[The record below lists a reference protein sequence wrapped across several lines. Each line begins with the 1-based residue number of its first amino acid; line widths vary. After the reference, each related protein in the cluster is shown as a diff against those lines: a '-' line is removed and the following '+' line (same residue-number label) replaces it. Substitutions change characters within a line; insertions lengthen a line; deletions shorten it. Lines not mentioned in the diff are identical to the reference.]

1 MREKLEKLRKIVKNI
16 DYIIV
21 LVMTILIG
29 IGFFC
34 TRQAFQQDEDLKA
47 ILIKQTAGILIG
59 YFLFIVVI
67 LIDYHFYCNISLLIY
82 FAMIAILT
90 FTLVAGPSINN
101 VNRWIMIFGIPFQPS
116 ELTKVALILVLAF
129 LCNRFRSKL
138 NKLSVFFILA
148 ATAAL
153 PIALILL
160 EPHLS
165 SGMSLLFIF
174 CIIVYS
180 SGISYKVIGAALAL
194 ALPVIAGL
202 FISVSVFQVDLP
214 FIEEYQIMRVL
225 FFLSTDEEDDQSGDF
240 QQNQSIAAIGSG
252 GLHGKTI
259 SMNEEDRRY
268 RNLYAKE
275 SDFVFAVVGE
285 EFGFIG
291 SFIILML
298 YAILIF
304 RCITI
309 SIRTTDYMGRIIC
322 MGVSSYLMFQIFV
335 NIGVAIKILP
345 NTGLTLPFISYG
357 LTSLISSMLAV
368 ALVVN
373 IGIRQKIKKETH
385 SSYANLSFASKQKNI

>member
-1 MREKLEKLRKIVKNI
+1 MREKLEKLREIVKNI

-21 LVMTILIG
+21 LVMTILIC
-29 IGFFC
+29 IGLFC
-34 TRQAFQQDEDLKA
+34 TRQAFQKDEDLNA
-47 ILIKQTAGILIG
+47 ILIKQIAGILIG
-59 YFLFIVVI
+59 YFLFIAVI
-67 LIDYHFYCNISLLIY
+67 LIDFHFYCTISLLIY

-90 FTLVAGPSINN
+90 YTLVAGPSINN

-116 ELTKVALILVLAF
+116 ELTKVALILVMAF

-138 NKLSVFFILA
+138 DKLTVFFILA
-148 ATAAL
+148 ATAVL

-194 ALPVIAGL
+194 VLPIVAGL
-202 FISVSVFQVDLP
+202 IISVSVFQVDLP
-214 FIEEYQIMRVL
+214 FIEEYQIKRVL

-252 GLHGKTI
+252 GLNGKTI

-298 YAILIF
+298 YAVLIF
-304 RCITI
+304 RCIII
-309 SIRTTDYMGRIIC
+309 SIRSTDYMGRIIC
-322 MGVSSYLMFQIFV
+322 MGVSAYLMFQIFV

-373 IGIRQKIKKETH
+373 IGIRQRIKKDSH
-385 SSYANLSFASKQKNI
+385 SSYSNLSFGSR

>member
-1 MREKLEKLRKIVKNI
+1 MEKLRKIVKNI

-214 FIEEYQIMRVL
+214 FIEEYQIRRVL

>member
-1 MREKLEKLRKIVKNI
+1 
-16 DYIIV
+16 
-21 LVMTILIG
+21 
-29 IGFFC
+29 
-34 TRQAFQQDEDLKA
+34 
-47 ILIKQTAGILIG
+47 
-59 YFLFIVVI
+59 
-67 LIDYHFYCNISLLIY
+67 
-82 FAMIAILT
+82 
-90 FTLVAGPSINN
+90 
-101 VNRWIMIFGIPFQPS
+101 
-116 ELTKVALILVLAF
+116 
-129 LCNRFRSKL
+129 
-138 NKLSVFFILA
+138 
-148 ATAAL
+148 
-153 PIALILL
+153 
-160 EPHLS
+160 
-165 SGMSLLFIF
+165 MSLLFIF

-214 FIEEYQIMRVL
+214 FIEEYQIRRVL